1 MGGMDQGVEEKKK
14 VKLFLSTHPRW
25 LTLLPQYLNYGKP
38 CVKTARVM
46 PIAARQH
53 N

>member
-14 VKLFLSTHPRW
+14 LNFSHPLIRW